1 MSAGRAANINRRYT
15 SGQINR
21 VVIILTHEL
30 STFFYI
36 QNFSN
41 PEVAVPAMNCIHL
54 QVAQDVDELDTIIR
68 HCALTTVFQP
78 ITDLTNSVV
87 LGHEALIRGPQD
99 SRLHAPLVLFDVA
112 QRSGRLMELELLS
125 RLCTLRSYA
134 AASGER
140 KLFLNISSQA
150 LCDGNGAFN
159 RFIAVLRELA
169 IPHHRVVLEL
179 SEQHPY
185 ENIEQVCE
193 QIAVYRQL
201 GFEIAIDD
209 LGAGYSGLKLWS
221 EVNPEYVKID
231 RHFIHGIDRS
241 IVKREFVKSIVT
253 ISQGLSC
260 QVIAEGIETLDELDV
275 VRRLGI
281 EIGQG
286 YLFARPEP
294 QLRYDIDN
302 QQKLSKNFLQGRF
315 LSISETARVLVH
327 QAPTV
332 APDCSLPK
340 VVDLLQRFPRIHTLP
355 VLRDERVVGVL
366 RRNEL
371 LELFSSRFGRALY
384 EKKSAIDLMRDDAVV
399 VESATPLEEVSRRI
413 TLNGGDLQQ
422 NVVITEA
429 GRYLGLGYLDD
440 LLSKITHLKVHNAR
454 YANPLTLLPGNVPL
468 NSKIDQLLQAQT
480 DFHVAYIDLN
490 NFKPYND
497 CYGYARGDQVLQWLA
512 ELLTKQGGAL
522 NNLVGH
528 IGGDDFIVIF
538 DSPQWQQCCEQILAE
553 FDRGIGRY
561 YDAEHLEEGGL
572 LAQDRR
578 GNRTFYPLMGLA
590 IGVVHPDPEQCHT
603 YKEVASLATEA
614 KREAKKSEASML
626 FCSRRRA
633 P

>member
-1 MSAGRAANINRRYT
+1 
-15 SGQINR
+15 
-21 VVIILTHEL
+21 
-30 STFFYI
+30 
-36 QNFSN
+36 
-41 PEVAVPAMNCIHL
+41 MNCISP
-54 QVAQDVDELDTIIR
+54 QIAQDVDELDTIIR

-87 LGHEALIRGPQD
+87 LGHEALIRGPQG

-125 RLCTLRSYA
+125 RLCSLRSYA

-150 LCDGNGAFN
+150 LCDGNGAVN
-159 RFIAVLRELA
+159 LIAVLHELA

-193 QIAVYRQL
+193 QIIVYRQL

-221 EVNPEYVKID
+221 EVNPDYVKID

-253 ISQGLSC
+253 ISQGLRC

-332 APDCSLPK
+332 APDCSLPE

-371 LELFSSRFGRALY
+371 LGLFSSRFGRALY
-384 EKKSAIDLMRDDAVV
+384 EKKSAIDLMHDDAVV
-399 VESATPLEEVSRRI
+399 VESATPLEDVSRRI

-440 LLSKITHLKVHNAR
+440 LLNKITHLKVHNAR

-468 NSKIDQLLQAQT
+468 NSKIDQLLQARA

-497 CYGYARGDQVLQWLA
+497 FYSYARGDQVLQWLA
-512 ELLTKQGGAL
+512 ELLTKQGGGL
-522 NNLVGH
+522 NSLVGH
-528 IGGDDFIVIF
+528 IGGDDFIMIF
-538 DSPQWQQCCEQILAE
+538 DSPHWQKCCEQILAE

-578 GNRTFYPLMGLA
+578 GNRIFYPLMGLA
-590 IGVVHPDPEQCHT
+590 IGVVHPDPERCHT
-603 YKEVASLATEA
+603 YKEVASLATDA

>member
-1 MSAGRAANINRRYT
+1 
-15 SGQINR
+15 
-21 VVIILTHEL
+21 
-30 STFFYI
+30 
-36 QNFSN
+36 
-41 PEVAVPAMNCIHL
+41 MNCVSP
-54 QVAQDVDELDTIIR
+54 QVAQDVDELDAIIR

-78 ITDLTNSVV
+78 IIDLTNSAI

-99 SRLHAPLVLFDVA
+99 SPLHSPIALFDVA
-112 QRSGRLMELELLS
+112 HRSGRLMELELLS
-125 RLCTLRSYA
+125 RLCSLRSYA

-150 LCDGNGAFN
+150 LCDGNGAFS
-159 RFIAVLRELA
+159 RFIAALRELA

-185 ENIEQVCE
+185 ENIEQVCK
-193 QIAVYRQL
+193 QVIVYRQL
-201 GFEIAIDD
+201 GFGIAIDD

-231 RHFIHGIDRS
+231 RHFIDGIDRS

-332 APDCSLPK
+332 APDCLLPK
-340 VVDLLQRFPRIHTLP
+340 VIDLLQRFPRIHTLP
-355 VLRDERVVGVL
+355 VLQDERVVGVL
-366 RRNEL
+366 RRSEL
-371 LELFSSRFGRALY
+371 LGLFSSRFGRALY
-384 EKKSAIDLMRDDAVV
+384 EKKSAIDFMRDDAVV
-399 VESATPLEEVSRRI
+399 VESTTPLEEVSRRI

-454 YANPLTLLPGNVPL
+454 YANPLTLLPGSVPL
-468 NSKIDQLLQAQT
+468 NSKIDQLLQART

-490 NFKPYND
+490 NFKPYYD

-512 ELLTKQGGAL
+512 ELLAKQAGAL
-522 NNLVGH
+522 NSLVGH

-538 DSPQWQQCCEQILAE
+538 DAPQWQQCCEQVLAE

-603 YKEVASLATEA
+603 YKEVASLAADAKREA
-614 KREAKKSEASML
+614 KKSEAKKSEASML

>member
-1 MSAGRAANINRRYT
+1 M
-15 SGQINR
+15 
-21 VVIILTHEL
+21 VE
-30 STFFYI
+30 
-36 QNFSN
+36 NFSN
-41 PEVAVPAMNCIHL
+41 PEVAISAMNCISP
-54 QVAQDVDELDTIIR
+54 QIAQDVDELDTIIR

-87 LGHEALIRGPQD
+87 LGHEALIRGPQG

-125 RLCTLRSYA
+125 RLCSLRSYA

-150 LCDGNGAFN
+150 LCDGNGAVN
-159 RFIAVLRELA
+159 LIAVLHELA

-193 QIAVYRQL
+193 QIIVYRQL

-221 EVNPEYVKID
+221 EVNPDYVKID

-253 ISQGLSC
+253 ISQGLRC

-332 APDCSLPK
+332 APDCSLPE

-371 LELFSSRFGRALY
+371 LGLFSSRFGRALY
-384 EKKSAIDLMRDDAVV
+384 EKKSAIDLMHDDAVV
-399 VESATPLEEVSRRI
+399 VESATPLEDVSRRI

-440 LLSKITHLKVHNAR
+440 LLNKITHLKVHNAR

-468 NSKIDQLLQAQT
+468 NSKIDQLLQARA

-497 CYGYARGDQVLQWLA
+497 FYSYARGDQVLQWLA
-512 ELLTKQGGAL
+512 ELLTKQGGGL
-522 NNLVGH
+522 NSLVGH
-528 IGGDDFIVIF
+528 IGGDDFIMIF
-538 DSPQWQQCCEQILAE
+538 DSPHWQKCCEQILAE

-578 GNRTFYPLMGLA
+578 GNRIFYPLMGLA
-590 IGVVHPDPEQCHT
+590 IGVVHPDPERCHT
-603 YKEVASLATEA
+603 YKEVASLATDA

>member
-1 MSAGRAANINRRYT
+1 M
-15 SGQINR
+15 
-21 VVIILTHEL
+21 VE
-30 STFFYI
+30 
-36 QNFSN
+36 NFSN
-41 PEVAVPAMNCIHL
+41 PEVAISAMNCISP
-54 QVAQDVDELDTIIR
+54 QIAQDVDQLDTIIR

-87 LGHEALIRGPQD
+87 LGHEALIRGPQG

-125 RLCTLRSYA
+125 RLCSLRSYA

-150 LCDGNGAFN
+150 LCDGNGAVN
-159 RFIAVLRELA
+159 LIAVLHELA

-193 QIAVYRQL
+193 QIIVYRQL

-221 EVNPEYVKID
+221 EVNPDYVKID

-253 ISQGLSC
+253 ISQGLRC

-332 APDCSLPK
+332 APDCSLPE

-371 LELFSSRFGRALY
+371 LGLFSSRFGRALY
-384 EKKSAIDLMRDDAVV
+384 EKKSAIDLMHDDAVV
-399 VESATPLEEVSRRI
+399 VESATPLEDVSRRI

-440 LLSKITHLKVHNAR
+440 LLNKITHLKVHNAR

-468 NSKIDQLLQAQT
+468 NSKIDQLLQARA

-497 CYGYARGDQVLQWLA
+497 FYSYARGDQVLQWLA
-512 ELLTKQGGAL
+512 ELLTKQGGGL
-522 NNLVGH
+522 NSLVGH
-528 IGGDDFIVIF
+528 IGGDDFIMIF
-538 DSPQWQQCCEQILAE
+538 DSPHWQKCCEQILAE

-578 GNRTFYPLMGLA
+578 GNRIFYPLMGLA
-590 IGVVHPDPEQCHT
+590 IGVVHPDPERCHT
-603 YKEVASLATEA
+603 YKEVASLATDA

>member
-1 MSAGRAANINRRYT
+1 M
-15 SGQINR
+15 
-21 VVIILTHEL
+21 
-30 STFFYI
+30 
-36 QNFSN
+36 
-41 PEVAVPAMNCIHL
+41 
-54 QVAQDVDELDTIIR
+54 
-68 HCALTTVFQP
+68 
-78 ITDLTNSVV
+78 
-87 LGHEALIRGPQD
+87 
-99 SRLHAPLVLFDVA
+99 
-112 QRSGRLMELELLS
+112 
-125 RLCTLRSYA
+125 
-134 AASGER
+134 
-140 KLFLNISSQA
+140 
-150 LCDGNGAFN
+150 
-159 RFIAVLRELA
+159 
-169 IPHHRVVLEL
+169 
-179 SEQHPY
+179 
-185 ENIEQVCE
+185 CE
-193 QIAVYRQL
+193 QIIVYRQL

-221 EVNPEYVKID
+221 EVNPDYVKID

-241 IVKREFVKSIVT
+241 IVKREFVKSMVT
-253 ISQGLSC
+253 ISQGLRC

-286 YLFARPEP
+286 YLFAHPEP

-332 APDCSLPK
+332 APDCSLPE

-371 LELFSSRFGRALY
+371 LGLFSSRFGRALY

-399 VESATPLEEVSRRI
+399 VESATPLEDVSRRI

-440 LLSKITHLKVHNAR
+440 LLNKITHLKVHNAR

-468 NSKIDQLLQAQT
+468 NSKIDQLLQTRA

-497 CYGYARGDQVLQWLA
+497 CYSYARGDQVLQWLA

-522 NNLVGH
+522 NSLAGH
-528 IGGDDFIVIF
+528 IGGDDFIMIF
-538 DSPQWQQCCEQILAE
+538 DSPHWQKCCEQILAE

-578 GNRTFYPLMGLA
+578 GNRIFYPLMGLA
-590 IGVVHPDPEQCHT
+590 IGVVHPDPERCHT
-603 YKEVASLATEA
+603 YKEVASLATDA